1 MSELD
6 KTPLLDET
14 QQAAQ
19 MAEDNPQKPMS
30 LSEELQDLQKQLNLN
45 HRVPPLTKDQRLEI
59 EERICELK
67 LLIEQELIE
76 KD

>member
-1 MSELD
+1 LSELD

-19 MAEDNPQKPMS
+19 MAEDDPQKPMS

-45 HRVPPLTKDQRLEI
+45 HRVPPLTKDQRL
-59 EERICELK
+59 
-67 LLIEQELIE
+67 
-76 KD
+76 